1 MAVPE
6 LDTQKSLIA
15 NKIMEDIKKRKYN
28 PMNDVLF
35 KFIFG
40 SDERKLVTI
49 DFLNAVLQR
58 EGKDAIKDIQF
69 RNSEIVPFNEE
80 DKLTRLDVY
89 CVTEKGEH
97 IDVEVQILNKK
108 NMKKRTL
115 FYWAQMYLTTL
126 SRGGIYQDL
135 KPAITINIL
144 RYNLFLEKAGF
155 HSAFGIC
162 DLETH
167 CRFNKDLELHFLEVP
182 KFKKKP
188 IKEMT
193 RMERWLAYFSNKLD
207 EKEKEELAMNDVAIQ
222 TAFDAAHIFMQ
233 DSEERMRYLNK
244 EMAILDYESEK
255 VAWTEEAH
263 SEGVKEGR
271 KEERTDSIK
280 NLIATIKEISN
291 SQTQAVEQLMKRY
304 SLTKA
309 EAQAAVQANW

>member
-6 LDTQKSLIA
+6 SDTPKSIIA
-15 NKIMEDIKKRKYN
+15 ERIMEDIKNKIYN

-49 DFLNAVLQR
+49 DFLNAVLER
-58 EGKDAIKDIQF
+58 EDKDAIKDIQF
-69 RNSEIVPFNEE
+69 RNTEIIPFNEE

-89 CVTEKGEH
+89 CITEKCEQ

-126 SRGGIYQDL
+126 SKGGKYQDL

-144 RYNLFLEKAGF
+144 RYNLFPEKANF
-155 HSAFGIC
+155 HSTIGLY
-162 DLETH
+162 DLENQ

-188 IKEMT
+188 VKEMT
-193 RMERWLAYFSNKLD
+193 RMERWLAYFSNRLD
-207 EKEKEELAMNDVAIQ
+207 EKEKEELAMKDAAIQ

-233 DSEERMRYLNK
+233 DSNERLRYLNK

-255 VAWTEEAH
+255 AAWTEE
-263 SEGVKEGR
+263 GR
-271 KEERTDSIK
+271 NEERTDGIK

-291 SQTQAVEQLMKRY
+291 SQPQAVEQLMKRY
-304 SLTKA
+304 SLTQA